1 MRSETKIIRDKLK
14 DKLIRDKLNDKIIRD
29 ISTLFRTVE
38 EKKKE
43 RN

>member
-1 MRSETKIIRDKLK
+1 MRSETKIIRDELK